1 MKPWTSSRWTDVTG
15 RTCPLPYR
23 LQSGNLFIIIGFK
36 LRHWRQ
42 QTYDNVLKDVSIAVR
57 RTRHCCDWK
66 GKLCEWHDLHNI
78 FLRNSSIKMQRNFF
92 ILHHQRHIKSIL
104 LSIVSS
110 IWDRKRWE
118 IRQNVSFIALEVPAC
133 HWVADDKK
141 LSQKVHASME
151 TMTFLSIL
159 MRRKVIGIG
168 TSYFSNSPT
177 VALCFLLKA
186 TL

>member
-78 FLRNSSIKMQRNFF
+78 FYAIHRLRCKGISSFCTINVTSNQYFCRLCRRFGIENDGKFGRMSRSLRLKCQLVTEWLMIRS
-92 ILHHQRHIKSIL
+92 LA
-104 LSIVSS
+104 
-110 IWDRKRWE
+110 KRFMLRWKQW
-118 IRQNVSFIALEVPAC
+118 I
-133 HWVADDKK
+133 
-141 LSQKVHASME
+141 
-151 TMTFLSIL
+151 
-159 MRRKVIGIG
+159 
-168 TSYFSNSPT
+168 SYLF
-177 VALCFLLKA
+177 
-186 TL
+186 